1 MLYLTLVPMSLI
13 FLSFHFHKV
22 GKYELSLLVN
32 CASVVCA
39 VVETIL
45 ALH

>member
-1 MLYLTLVPMSLI
+1 MLYLTLVFII

-22 GKYELSLLVN
+22 GKYDLSLLVKFIL
-32 CASVVCA
+32 VVCA

-45 ALH
+45 ALY